1 MASGKND
8 LPALLLTLLLTLGLI
23 GGGLW
28 FFGRRLFSGVNQSS
42 QPQPTVQGQSPQG
55 QSPQGQSPASPQ
67 PNSPNPAVQTDPIA
81 SNLNLD
87 ASQAN
92 PDVLTIDGSVTLV
105 ALIKQLQVAYLQANP
120 NLPTTYGI
128 PDGRP
133 NGTNAGIQN
142 LIDGRTSLAV
152 SSRPLKPEE
161 LQAGLIGIPIARDAL
176 TVAVGVDN
184 PFQGGLTLDQL
195 KQIFQGRITNW
206 SEVGGP
212 DLPIRVLNRSP
223 DSGTYTFFQD
233 VVLLGE
239 PFAPDGPNVTTAQQ
253 DETTPLLRA
262 LGQDG
267 ITYSTVTQVVNQ
279 QTVRVVPID
288 GISPTD
294 QNAVRTGTY
303 PISRVTYLVVPQ
315 QTSPAAKQFIEVAL
329 SPQGQQIVQRLGFT
343 PLQ

>member
-8 LPALLLTLLLTLGLI
+8 LPALLLTLLITLGLI

-28 FFGRRLFSGVNQSS
+28 FFGRRLFSGVTPSP

-55 QSPQGQSPASPQ
+55 QSSSPPSDSTA
-67 PNSPNPAVQTDPIA
+67 AVPSDLA

-87 ASQAN
+87 TSQAN
-92 PDVLTIDGSVTLV
+92 PDVLAIDGSVTLV
-105 ALIKQLQVAYLQANP
+105 ALVKQLQVAYLQANP
-120 NLPTTYGI
+120 NLPTTYGV

-142 LIDGRTSLAV
+142 LLDGKTSLAV

-161 LQAGLIGIPIARDAL
+161 LQAGLIAVPIARDAL

-184 PFQGGLTLDQL
+184 PFKGGLTLDQL

-239 PFAPDGPNVTTAQQ
+239 PFAADGSNVTTAQQ

-288 GISPTD
+288 GVSPTD
-294 QNAVRTGTY
+294 QAAVKTGTY

-315 QTSPAAKQFIEVAL
+315 QTSPAVRQFIDVAL